1 MSLLFSQGG
10 RAPGEEVH
18 LTQEQTEALWWAT
31 SAEGKCDRNL
41 MQLNLDS
48 LVNAKIPDEEYAI
61 WNSFRN
67 M

>member
-1 MSLLFSQGG
+1 MVARVFALGK
-10 RAPGEEVH
+10 PVH
-18 LTQEQTEALWWAT
+18 LTQRQAEGLRWAT

-61 WNSFRN
+61 WNSFTN
-67 M
+67 L